1 MAAPLTFDGFDRP
14 AMAEAE
20 GGIDDTEAMEA
31 KPAQKTTNNF
41 LHLTIATG
49 HFTDPTRTFV
59 GPKRQNLSLFGS
71 PRLLILVRLKSFSRK
86 LRQARRTG

>member
-41 LHLTIATG
+41 LISATVAAMVPG
-49 HFTDPTRTFV
+49 STSGR
-59 GPKRQNLSLFGS
+59 PKRPSAALRKKSNAKVTKNVGLFD
-71 PRLLILVRLKSFSRK
+71 PIKEKR
-86 LRQARRTG
+86 